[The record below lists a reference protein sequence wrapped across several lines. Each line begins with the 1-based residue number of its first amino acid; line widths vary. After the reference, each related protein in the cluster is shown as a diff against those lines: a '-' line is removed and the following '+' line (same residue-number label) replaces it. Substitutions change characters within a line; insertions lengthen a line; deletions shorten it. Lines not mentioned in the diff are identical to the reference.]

1 MLPWGQLALL
11 EALPP
16 LAPGKRARILFGGW
30 RSWRMRLAW
39 QQLDRQRREETG
51 CWRGPCP
58 AYTSGQC
65 QALELISMV
74 GQSLGGEEQV
84 TSSALC
90 YCVWRPCL
98 SGPW

>member
-30 RSWRMRLAW
+30 RSRRMGQAR

-51 CWRGPCP
+51 CWWGPCP
-58 AYTSGQC
+58 ALTSGQC
-65 QALELISMV
+65 QALEL
-74 GQSLGGEEQV
+74 GQGLGGEEQV

-90 YCVWRPCL
+90 YCVGRPCL